1 MCLIPVSFP
10 SATQNRQEDK
20 GNFCLQ
26 KNKRCSILY
35 KAVEAKQFCKMWE
48 SGLCSCNLVQAQLVS
63 IASLGKLVFCV
74 KHLKSTVVI
83 LALFVHPFGSR
94 KVQNVVLPHLGGA
107 DGVGPCVG
115 CPVGSAWLPARREF
129 AFRAAALSPSRSLG
143 NANPCPCLLAAWLS
157 DLVELVKQFLQVQ
170 QLLVACC
177 PSHQR
182 VCGLSNPTGLQ
193 PGLSSYRMQDLD
205 ASAGLAKQAGLTC
218 RS

>member
-10 SATQNRQEDK
+10 SATQNRQEDE
-20 GNFCLQ
+20 GNFRLW

-74 KHLKSTVVI
+74 KHLKSSAVI
-83 LALFVHPFGSR
+83 LALFPFGSR

-115 CPVGSAWLPARREF
+115 CPAGSAWLPARREF
-129 AFRAAALSPSRSLG
+129 AFRAAALSPSCSLG

-177 PSHQR
+177 PSHLR

-218 RS
+218 CS